1 MVVSM
6 SLKILFSSL
15 YILASM
21 LWAFGLVIQ
30 KEIKGVSGLM
40 ISYHSGIIFTF
51 GTALAYPVTV
61 SDPIP
66 TGEFL
71 KGCAISG
78 LMMCVVQIL
87 FTTAFNVSHKVGVLT
102 LLTTFTLIPSYFVS
116 LVIYG
121 EIINPV
127 CVVGMV
133 LLGWGLYRTVTYGEV
148 MSH

>member
-1 MVVSM
+1 MLESVA
-6 SLKILFSSL
+6 LKILFSSL

-30 KEIKGVSGLM
+30 REIKGVSGLM

-61 SDPIP
+61 SNPISMV
-66 TGEFL
+66 EFL
-71 KGCAISG
+71 KGCAVSG
-78 LMMCVVQIL
+78 LLMCIAQIL
-87 FTTAFNVSHKVGVLT
+87 FTTAYNISHKAGVLT

-116 LVIYG
+116 AVTYG

-127 CVVGMV
+127 CLLGMA
-133 LLGWGLYRTVTYGEV
+133 LLGWGLYRTVTYGQ
-148 MSH
+148 